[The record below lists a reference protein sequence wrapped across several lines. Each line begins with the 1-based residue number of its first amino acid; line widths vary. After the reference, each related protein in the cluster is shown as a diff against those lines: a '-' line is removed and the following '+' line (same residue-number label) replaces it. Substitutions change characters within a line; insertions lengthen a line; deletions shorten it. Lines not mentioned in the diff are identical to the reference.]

1 MGEGSSLP
9 SPNLAV
15 TVFPPGSAGGPFG
28 RRQRTPRGARVP
40 VLLVTGFLGAGKT
53 TLIREFLGSA
63 AGRDTAVVVNEF
75 GEIGLDQALLAPAAQ
90 GRVALLG
97 NGCLCCAIRSDL
109 DTTFRGLLVD
119 RARGAVPPFRRV
131 VLETSGADDPA
142 PVLQTFLSDR
152 ALAGE
157 FHLQSVIAVVDAAT
171 GLASLDAAP
180 EARRQV
186 AIADRILLS
195 KTDLAPE
202 VTALEA
208 RLSALNP
215 RAPIAVAAQGRV
227 DPEFLLAESTLPPP
241 SALLADAPAHV
252 AELATF
258 TLAFEAPMEWRVLT
272 AALGLLTEFRGPDLL
287 RVKGL
292 AAIAGCR
299 GPVVVHAVQHV
310 LHKPMEL
317 EAWPDAE
324 HRTRLV
330 FITRGGLDRARVA
343 ALFDAV
349 LALAQPPSMVA
360 MPRRA

>member
-1 MGEGSSLP
+1 M
-9 SPNLAV
+9 

-53 TLIREFLGSA
+53 TLIREFLA
-63 AGRDTAVVVNEF
+63 TAQGRDTAVVVNEF
-75 GEIGLDQALLAPAAQ
+75 GEIGLDQALLAPAAA
-90 GRVALLG
+90 GKVALLG

-109 DTTFRGLLVD
+109 DTTFRALFTD

-142 PVLQTFLSDR
+142 PVLQTFLSPR

-157 FHLQSVIAVVDAAT
+157 YHLQAVIAVVDAAT
-171 GLASLDAAP
+171 GLASLETAP

-202 VTALEA
+202 VAALEA
-208 RLSALNP
+208 RIRALNP
-215 RAPIAVAAQGRV
+215 DAPIAVATQGRV
-227 DPEFLLAESTLPPP
+227 DPDVLLAESMLAPRSPR
-241 SALLADAPAHV
+241 LADAPAHV
-252 AELATF
+252 ADLATF
-258 TLAFEAPMEWRVLT
+258 TLVHDRPIAWRTLT
-272 AALGLLTEFRGPDLL
+272 AALGLLTELRGPDLL

-292 AAIAGCR
+292 AAIEGCS

-310 LHKPMEL
+310 LHPPMEL
-317 EAWPDAE
+317 EAWPDPDR
-324 HRTRLV
+324 RTRLV
-330 FITRGGLDRARVA
+330 LITRGGLDRARVA
-343 ALFDAV
+343 VLFDAV
-349 LALAQPPSMVA
+349 LGLGQPSIVA
-360 MPRRA
+360 TPRRA